1 MTGTIKFC
9 EVLTANPETYPSSM
23 TSANVSAVNAYRNKG
38 LGMQYYSKLLGFI
51 RNRKITAE
59 IVSLDPVKDHCRI
72 VHLMTGYEFPWDI
85 VRALEVAL
93 METFCS
99 PKVSGL
105 LNRTGEF
112 RRHGQKRY
120 DDTALLVAE
129 FMQNGYDA
137 ERGRDAIDHINKI
150 HAFYH
155 IGNDEFL
162 FVLSTF
168 VCQPIHWI
176 DTYGWRKT
184 TENERQ
190 ALFHF
195 FKAVG
200 ERMNIK
206 NIPASLNGLG
216 QFVDDYK
223 KNNVFFI
230 ETNRAVGNATVNIV
244 KGWMPFFARPF
255 VLPVMKCL
263 LPKSMLAALGYT
275 TPPTLLKTLVNG
287 CMRIRALALR
297 IITFKKYPSFV
308 TIERN
313 RTYKK
318 GYEIMKLGPDNLV
331 KKI

>member
-1 MTGTIKFC
+1 
-9 EVLTANPETYPSSM
+9 
-23 TSANVSAVNAYRNKG
+23 
-38 LGMQYYSKLLGFI
+38 MQYYSKLLGFI
-51 RNRKITAE
+51 RNKKVTAE
-59 IVSLDPVKDHCRI
+59 ILSLDPVKDHCRI

-129 FMQNGYDA
+129 FMQNGYDD

-150 HAFYH
+150 HGFYH
-155 IGNDEFL
+155 IENDEFL

-168 VCQPIHWI
+168 IFLPIHWI
-176 DTYGWRKT
+176 DAYGWRKT

-190 ALFHF
+190 ALFYF

-206 NIPASLNGLG
+206 NIPASLRIL
-216 QFVDDYK
+216 
-223 KNNVFFI
+223 KN
-230 ETNRAVGNATVNIV
+230 
-244 KGWMPFFARPF
+244 
-255 VLPVMKCL
+255 L
-263 LPKSMLAALGYT
+263 LTSM
-275 TPPTLLKTLVNG
+275 
-287 CMRIRALALR
+287 
-297 IITFKKYPSFV
+297 
-308 TIERN
+308 
-313 RTYKK
+313 
-318 GYEIMKLGPDNLV
+318 
-331 KKI
+331 KKIMFIVH